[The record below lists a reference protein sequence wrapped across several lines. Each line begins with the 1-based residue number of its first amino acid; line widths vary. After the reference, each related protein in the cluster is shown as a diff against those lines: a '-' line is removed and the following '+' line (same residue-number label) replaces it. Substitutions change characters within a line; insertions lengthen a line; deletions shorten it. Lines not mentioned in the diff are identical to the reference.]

1 MVPPSHSPGM
11 WPQRQPDCPALSGR
25 GKEHGYEFKRPN
37 LGLKYLSTTM
47 FWFID
52 LTIELGIEPSK
63 LGLKPTEASIGM

>member
-1 MVPPSHSPGM
+1 MSINGF
-11 WPQRQPDCPALSGR
+11 
-25 GKEHGYEFKRPN
+25 YEFKRPN